1 MTKYAIVDVRGN
13 ILGCAEME
21 TTQYSNINDFAT
33 TLSEGIVMLAEQTC
47 GYEKVR
53 SVGISV
59 SSGNF
64 LTNSIENSKSLA
76 WSGQVPL
83 AAMMRDRLGLAV
95 ALANNA
101 HVRALGEFTYG
112 NAHGMREFIVVTL
125 GYGFGSCLFS
135 HGRPHLGAEGF
146 AGEIG
151 HTCIDANGRMCGC
164 GKRGCLEAYCATKG
178 VLQTAREVMEERDVP
193 SLMRGCENLTP
204 KMITEFCDQGDEL
217 AIETYRRTGH
227 ILGIGLANYASVID
241 PEAIIFTGGI
251 SKAGKWLLEPTNEA
265 FEAHVFHN
273 VQNKIKLL
281 NSELSSTDCDLLG
294 AGALA
299 WKVEEYSLF
308 K

>member
-1 MTKYAIVDVRGN
+1 
-13 ILGCAEME
+13 
-21 TTQYSNINDFAT
+21 
-33 TLSEGIVMLAEQTC
+33 
-47 GYEKVR
+47 
-53 SVGISV
+53 
-59 SSGNF
+59 
-64 LTNSIENSKSLA
+64 
-76 WSGQVPL
+76 
-83 AAMMRDRLGLAV
+83 
-95 ALANNA
+95 
-101 HVRALGEFTYG
+101 
-112 NAHGMREFIVVTL
+112 
-125 GYGFGSCLFS
+125 
-135 HGRPHLGAEGF
+135 
-146 AGEIG
+146 
-151 HTCIDANGRMCGC
+151 
-164 GKRGCLEAYCATKG
+164 LEAYTASKG
-178 VLQTAREVMEERDVP
+178 ILRTASEVMAESDKPSKMREE
-193 SLMRGCENLTP
+193 EHLTP
-204 KMITEFCDQGDEL
+204 RMITEFCNQGDEL